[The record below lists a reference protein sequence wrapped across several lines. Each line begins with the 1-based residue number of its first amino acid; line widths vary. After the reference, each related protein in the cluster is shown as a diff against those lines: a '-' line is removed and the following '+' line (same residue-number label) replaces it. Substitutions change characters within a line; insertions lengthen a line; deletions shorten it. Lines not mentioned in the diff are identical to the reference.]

1 MAAAVRVRHDIEF
14 LRGYLIQ
21 GTQKPIAPRLGRE
34 GAYVGLDPLSILRVR
49 RSNRHSFSTRQMH
62 CMNLVTL
69 VKQRTLRHD
78 AVLAWL
84 SYRTADGRLWLE
96 CDLVR
101 TR

>member
-62 CMNLVTL
+62 CMNLVT
-69 VKQRTLRHD
+69 QSTDRHD

-84 SYRTADGRLWLE
+84 SVCPCPAGHRRAPLRNTA
-96 CDLVR
+96 C
-101 TR
+101 